1 MNMKIKPR
9 ETKPKKVMYSQRIRE
24 DLVRQVQKKARKEN
38 VSIAEIIEAAFQ
50 EYLETKIF

>member
-1 MNMKIKPR
+1 MKIKPR
-9 ETKPKKVMYSQRIRE
+9 EIKPKKVMYSQRIRE

-38 VSIAEIIEAAFQ
+38 VSIAEIIEAAFE